1 MSKVM
6 SLTLE
11 QLAEEIDVLKNQRVY
26 ELHYKYGYQKPKSK
40 FFRFSGNM
48 KEAKEHAQRHCIDM
62 GYTFIWCNPAVVD
75 LDEQFEAKKRGDFDD
90 SQIR

>member
-1 MSKVM
+1 MSKVNE
-6 SLTLE
+6 LTLE
-11 QLAEEIDVLKNQRVY
+11 YLAEELETLKGQRVY

-62 GYTFIWCNPAVVD
+62 GYIFIWCNPAVVD
-75 LDEQFEAKKRGDFDD
+75 LDEQFEAKKRGDFEE
-90 SQIR
+90 STIR